1 MPDTIT
7 TTRLRNA
14 FASIQDA
21 VCAPKV
27 SSNKEIGVYYSASHT
42 INISAFALLAL
53 TNSGVS
59 PATIT
64 SRTGARARI
73 KHATAITTQSASCK
87 RAADITARHIASA
100 SRNRR
105 ITRLTLLACLNNAIT
120 TIIWKGNTIGF
131 IELTLVRCSWRI
143 TK

>member
-27 SSNKEIGVYYSASHT
+27 SSNKEIGVYYSASHA

-59 PATIT
+59 PTTIT
-64 SRTGARARI
+64 SRTSARTRV
-73 KHATAITTQSASCK
+73 KHATAITTQSTTCK
-87 RAADITARHIASA
+87 RAADITARHIAST

-120 TIIWKGNTIGF
+120 TIIWTGNTIGF
-131 IELTLVRCSWRI
+131 IELTLVRYFWGI